1 MEQIGTTVRRRWSV
15 GGSLVELDT
24 VVCRRRNL
32 KRLLRENPHLASY
45 TREHVPPTNLVLLF
59 EDPFA
64 SGKFAMNPAYAAE
77 ARRGQAEWEAL
88 LSQDVTVTSEQGVG

>member
-15 GGSLVELDT
+15 NGALVELDA
-24 VVCRRRNL
+24 VYCRRRNL
-32 KRLLRENPHLASY
+32 KRLLRENPRLAAY
-45 TREHVPPTNLVLLF
+45 TREHVPSMGFVVLH